1 MYDFRM
7 LTDQTTAQ
15 LEQLDRATPKDGD
28 ELAEVAKERG
38 WLEAIRHFA
47 ERGML
52 TPDGQEEAAKIV
64 TASAE
69 WMTGLAMDELVMPP
83 ADEGDSPVVVTG
95 P

>member
-1 MYDFRM
+1 M
-7 LTDQTTAQ
+7 LTNQTKAQ
-15 LEQLDRATPKDGD
+15 LEQLDRVTPKDGD
-28 ELAEVAKERG
+28 EMAEVDKERG

-52 TPDGQEEAAKIV
+52 TTDGQEEAAKII

-83 ADEGDSPVVVTG
+83 ADQGDEPVVVCG